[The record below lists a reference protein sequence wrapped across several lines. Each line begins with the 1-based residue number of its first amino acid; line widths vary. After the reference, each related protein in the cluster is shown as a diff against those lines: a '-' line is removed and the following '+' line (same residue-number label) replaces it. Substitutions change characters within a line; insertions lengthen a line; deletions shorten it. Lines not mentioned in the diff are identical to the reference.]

1 MRDGS
6 LKQARILV
14 VDDEPQNVRYIQ
26 DVLGWAGYENV
37 EGLSEPKQAL
47 ARVRQFDPDL
57 IILDLLMP
65 EKNGFELMDE
75 LAAWLSDDTFVPI
88 LVLTSDITREAR
100 RKALSAG
107 ARDFLTK
114 PMSPTEVRIRV
125 GNLLETRFLHLRC
138 RRLERLMEEL
148 RPSPDS
154 DEDGREAELLER
166 WSETLDALTGAPPG
180 HARRVAHTVDRLTVH
195 LGMSQAEATLLSRAA
210 LLHDLGGDSLEDLG
224 GDAGTEPIDRRGNG
238 AGASRTS
245 VSEKNL
251 AEALRGS
258 SHPVLQLAEELARH
272 RRERWDGTGPGGLA
286 GEAIPFG
293 ARVVAVAEELDHMR
307 HGPEGHSREETAE
320 RIQRESGRRFDPR
333 VVDAA
338 VGAPSGTGT

>member
-37 EGLSEPKQAL
+37 EGVSEPKQAL
-47 ARVRQFDPDL
+47 ARARQFDPDL

-65 EKNGFELMDE
+65 EMNGFELMDE
-75 LAAWLSDDTFVPI
+75 LGAWRPDDTLVPI

-125 GNLLETRFLHLRC
+125 GNLLETRLLHLRC
-138 RRLERLMEEL
+138 RRLERLMEAS
-148 RPSPDS
+148 RPAPESE
-154 DEDGREAELLER
+154 EDAREAELLEG
-166 WSETLDALTGAPPG
+166 WGETLDALTGAPRG
-180 HARRVAHTVDRLTVH
+180 HAKRVAGTVERLTAA
-195 LGMSQAEATLLSRAA
+195 LGMSPAEASLVARAA
-210 LLHDLGGDSLEDLG
+210 LLHDLGGDLQVDG
-224 GDAGTEPIDRRGNG
+224 AGRRGNG
-238 AGASRTS
+238 AGTSWASGT
-245 VSEKNL
+245 
-251 AEALRGS
+251 AEELVDGLRGS
-258 SHPVLQLAEELARH
+258 SHPVLQLAREIVRH
-272 RRERWDGTGPGGLA
+272 RRERWDGTGPSGLS
-286 GEAIPFG
+286 GEAILLG
-293 ARVVAVAEELDHMR
+293 ARIVAVAEELDHLKY
-307 HGPEGHSREETAE
+307 GSEGRLQEEATD

-338 VGAPSGTGT
+338 IGAPSGTGT